1 MRRVRWYTVTSWSRF
16 SDKDECFGCG
26 EGVLCVV
33 EAFHAEI
40 MRQNRE
46 HWDIT
51 IPSPKIIPQSYV
63 GRHMAPSSWSVE
75 NKHKTGWLL
84 YEQVI
89 ELFSKGPLPRLFSSF
104 FGYFIPLFYSNTS
117 CYGVFRPK
125 TEYWNPSPLVAFR
138 QCDLYDESDKAV
150 FVKYGES
157 PEELNK
163 TFTDLARLFE
173 ATGVEKYKID
183 YILNAVKQNER

>member
-1 MRRVRWYTVTSWSRF
+1 MLGDTWLHLVGQLKTNTKRDGYYT
-16 SDKDECFGCG
+16 
-26 EGVLCVV
+26 
-33 EAFHAEI
+33 
-40 MRQNRE
+40 
-46 HWDIT
+46 
-51 IPSPKIIPQSYV
+51 
-63 GRHMAPSSWSVE
+63 
-75 NKHKTGWLL
+75 NKWLNFF
-84 YEQVI
+84 Q
-89 ELFSKGPLPRLFSSF
+89 KGPLPRLFSSF

-125 TEYWNPSPLVAFR
+125 TEYRNHSLLVAFR

-183 YILNAVKQNER
+183 YILNAVKQRER